1 MAKERPLG
9 LMGTKLGMTQVFGA
23 DGKRIG
29 VTVIELG
36 PNVVTQKKDQ
46 SNDGYSALQLGFHD
60 KKEKHA
66 TKAALGH
73 AKKANTAAKRYLREF
88 RVTAEEAG
96 KYELGAQ
103 ITCDLFKDGDVVDV
117 SAKTKGRGYQG
128 VIRRWGFHGKQASH
142 GNHEFF
148 RHGGSIGNREFPG
161 RVFKKSQNGRP
172 IRQRAH
178 HLAEFESRASAQ
190 GQEPRPHPRRGSRRS
205 RHDGHHPRRRETR
218 AVSYVVHLNASPPC
232 ASREFSV
239 SNRSA

>member
-36 PNVVTQKKDQ
+36 PNVVTQKKDAG
-46 SNDGYSALQLGFHD
+46 NDGYSALQLGFHD
-60 KKEKHA
+60 KKEKHS

-73 AKKANTAAKRYLREF
+73 AKKANTAAKRFLREF

-103 ITCDLFKDGDVVDV
+103 VTCDLFKDGDVVDV

-142 GNHEFF
+142 GVHEFF

-161 RVFKKSQNGRP
+161 RVFKNRKMAGQYGNERITLQNLKVVQVIKDKNLVLIHGAVP
-172 IRQRAH
+172 GGQGTMVTVRA
-178 HLAEFESRASAQ
+178 
-190 GQEPRPHPRRGSRRS
+190 
-205 RHDGHHPRRRETR
+205 
-218 AVSYVVHLNASPPC
+218 AVKQIVKQA
-232 ASREFSV
+232 
-239 SNRSA
+239 